1 MDVHNLLHKE
11 YKKPEPEFSYQVRV
25 ANNAVFRE
33 DIQDLDEAKMVCLKL
48 IKDSEEILALPREKQ
63 IARNWALKHR
73 TPSIWIV
80 EAKPLIEDIGYSEP
94 TEPTKPHKESFREKI
109 ARKTREVPN
118 NNDGNV

>member
-1 MDVHNLLHKE
+1 MDVHNLLHNKE

-80 EAKPLIEDIGYSEP
+80 EAKPLIEDIGYPESTEP
-94 TEPTKPHKESFREKI
+94 TEPHRESFREKI
-109 ARKTREVPN
+109 RRKV
-118 NNDGNV
+118 NDRPKED